1 MSNIHNLNPGEKKW
15 KIYAHNIVAREGTD
29 DLIFE
34 VSANKQIL
42 FKQGTQ
48 SYTLADL
55 SNTNTNTISSGGDL
69 SLSNLD
75 ISENLIL
82 TSGRLDFFQSNGQVV
97 STDPSGIINR
107 LDIIDTNLAD
117 LSTNQVL
124 TGNDLSLSNQD
135 ISENFNILGRIN
147 FFQSNSQVAYTD
159 PSGII
164 NRLNII
170 DSSIQSLLSRIEA
183 LEG

>member
-55 SNTNTNTISSGGDL
+55 SNTNTISSGGDL

-107 LDIIDTNLAD
+107 L
-117 LSTNQVL
+117 
-124 TGNDLSLSNQD
+124 
-135 ISENFNILGRIN
+135 
-147 FFQSNSQVAYTD
+147 
-159 PSGII
+159 
-164 NRLNII
+164 NII